1 MSTHNIFYY
10 PYTFFDKTQL
20 PLLKAA
26 AIYFDK
32 IYVLDPLKANVQGGE
47 IDSTIEKK
55 SRIFD
60 KIKNKLKNYNGR
72 QSFQANPTDELI
84 DAMQILERE
93 NILVRLQP
101 EEILLKYEKEITKP
115 YF

>member
-60 KIKNKLKNYNGR
+60 KIKEGR
-72 QSFQANPTDELI
+72 
-84 DAMQILERE
+84 
-93 NILVRLQP
+93 
-101 EEILLKYEKEITKP
+101 
-115 YF
+115 